1 MAPKPAR
8 RAPIATPDTLEEDE
22 ERDLLG
28 DIERTEQ
35 RCRGWLDRLVARTR
49 EGREGVPP
57 KTIELTLTAGAP
69 LIYAVRRILQG
80 RQEGVRS

>member
-1 MAPKPAR
+1 MAPDALAQEK
-8 RAPIATPDTLEEDE
+8 EQDE
-22 ERDLLG
+22 EQDLLG

-69 LIYAVRRILQG
+69 LIYAVRRILQD
-80 RQEGVRS
+80 RRSSDGHL